1 MAPADGVYF
10 REMAETKADELEG
23 KAGDQTVAGD
33 QRYSALV
40 VHLNAEYGPLIG
52 GSDLVKTLGFRSAE
66 AMRQAVSRNKLPVR
80 TFTIPSRRGR
90 FAYTFDVARWLAQ
103 QASNVDGGR
112 P

>member
-1 MAPADGVYF
+1 MAH
-10 REMAETKADELEG
+10 TSTDELEDQ
-23 KAGDQTVAGD
+23 AGGRAIAGD

-52 GSDLVKTLGFRSAE
+52 GADLVKTLGFRSAE
-66 AMRQAVSRNKLPVR
+66 AMRQAVSRKKLPVR

-103 QASNVDGGR
+103 QASSVDGGR